1 MLTGSIRGRWKLGKR
16 IGKGG
21 FGEIYL
27 SQDLKTKMPVAIKF
41 EKINPKKQVLKIE
54 IAILRKLQVSPY
66 VPKFVYYGRNLE
78 YTYLIM
84 ELLGS
89 NLSVERRRRS
99 NHKFSLATTTKL
111 GIEMIDAIEDMH
123 KLGFIHRD
131 IKPSNFVLR
140 RRDPLTKSIESTSKT
155 TICMID
161 FGLSR
166 KYLDREGN
174 LKPPRP
180 KVGFQGTSR
189 YASINSHE
197 GKELSRRDDLWT
209 LLYLFVE
216 FLKGELPWSPIK
228 DKLIIYKLKKKFN
241 SSGLLKGLP
250 GQFSKILEHI
260 KSLRYEDEP
269 NYNYL
274 RELLIEV
281 YKEAGYDENTK
292 FDWEIEDLT
301 RNKKS
306 SQRSYRHNRKGI
318 NNRQRRKRRIKK
330 YQHQRKNINI
340 HTNRNMDMNKDMK
353 NSQYDQMM
361 EKKKSNDNNQNQNSL
376 SKEPLDPNALTGS
389 LTKTAI
395 KTKKKKKKNVI
406 MNKEFLRDI
415 QKMNEIVIP
424 SREELK
430 RRQKMKG
437 QSCVPQKREGP
448 KVVINPKKNGTDFFD
463 LIEANHRNEIY
474 EKVPDY
480 ALMIKKIEEDME
492 IKKAKKKNFPFLKQ
506 KNEIPNKKEK
516 TKSKQNNNDINQN
529 YINEKDQNKE
539 KLDPNLFN
547 EKKESKFHDPFNFVL
562 SQLQNNSSES
572 ETIDKKSCRC
582 VIQ

>member
-1 MLTGSIRGRWKLGKR
+1 
-16 IGKGG
+16 
-21 FGEIYL
+21 
-27 SQDLKTKMPVAIKF
+27 
-41 EKINPKKQVLKIE
+41 
-54 IAILRKLQVSPY
+54 
-66 VPKFVYYGRNLE
+66 
-78 YTYLIM
+78 M

-99 NHKFSLATTTKL
+99 NQRFSLATTTKL
-111 GIEMIDAIEDMH
+111 GIEMIYAIEDMH

-140 RRDPLTKSIESTSKT
+140 RRDPFTNHRETRTKT

-166 KYLDREGN
+166 RYRDREGN

-250 GQFSKILEHI
+250 RQFSKILEHI

-274 RELLIEV
+274 RGLLKEA

-292 FDWEIEDLT
+292 FDWEIVDLT
-301 RNKKS
+301 KS
-306 SQRSYRHNRKGI
+306 KQLTYRHRHKRI
-318 NNRQRRKRRIKK
+318 HKRQRRKRRIKK
-330 YQHQRKNINI
+330 YQNQRKNINRNK
-340 HTNRNMDMNKDMK
+340 NRDKNMNMHMNMNMNMNMNWNYNLDMNRDVNNDHNNK
-353 NSQYDQMM
+353 MM
-361 EKKKSNDNNQNQNSL
+361 AKKKINNKNQNQKSS
-376 SKEPLDPNALTGS
+376 SKEPLESNVVVGS

-395 KTKKKKKKNVI
+395 KTKKKNKKNVI
-406 MNKEFLRDI
+406 MTKEFLREI

-430 RRQKMKG
+430 RRQKMKV
-437 QSCVPQKREGP
+437 QSCVPQKKESP
-448 KVVINPKKNGTDFFD
+448 KVMLNPKKNETDLFD
-463 LIEANHRNEIY
+463 LIEANQRNEIY
-474 EKVPDY
+474 GKAPDY
-480 ALMIKKIEEDME
+480 GLMIKKIEEDME
-492 IKKAKKKNFPFLKQ
+492 IKKARKKNFPFLKQ
-506 KNEIPNKKEK
+506 KNEISNQKEK
-516 TKSKQNNNDINQN
+516 SKSKQNNNNINQN
-529 YINEKDQNKE
+529 NQNFINENNQNNENNENDQNEE
-539 KLDPNLFN
+539 KLDPNFFN
-547 EKKESKFHDPFNFVL
+547 EKKDSKFQDPFGFVL